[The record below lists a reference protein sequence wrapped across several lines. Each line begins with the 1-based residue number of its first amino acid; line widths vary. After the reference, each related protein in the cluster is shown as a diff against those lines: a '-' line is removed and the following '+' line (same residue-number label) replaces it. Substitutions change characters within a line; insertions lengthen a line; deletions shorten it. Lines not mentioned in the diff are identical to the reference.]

1 MTFSLGLATFLTP
14 KTQPNRAKTSF
25 YEAKPCILQCF
36 CVFLHDFRVFEAP
49 GGPRAAPGAPQ
60 GVPEALRTPLGG
72 PNGASA
78 GPPGVLLER
87 SWCLL
92 KRSRDALDGSWRLL
106 AAPRALPGRFW
117 RSPHALLGF
126 WSPGTSFSS
135 LFLSGKPFSSCV
147 WRHRNQNRNRLLVFS
162 FGSFRSR
169 VLGFSSGV
177 LGFSSGVFGFS
188 SGVVGF
194 SSGVL
199 ACDSGVLGCIFSSG
213 ASALRSWALA
223 RGSWALA
230 LGPSPVFLALGL

>member
-1 MTFSLGLATFLTP
+1 MFLLA
-14 KTQPNRAKTSF
+14 A
-25 YEAKPCILQCF
+25 CF
-36 CVFLHDFRVFEAP
+36 WGQKRSQTERKRHFTKQNRVFYNVLLCCYTIFVCLSPP
-49 GGPRAAPGAPQ
+49 GALRAAPRGPR
-60 GVPEALRTPLGG
+60 GSPRGFRTLLGG

-117 RSPHALLGF
+117 RSPDALLGPF
-126 WSPGTSFSS
+126 GAPGPHSRAFFFPECFFLLAFGATATKTATTSWSLALEALDQG
-135 LFLSGKPFSSCV
+135 
-147 WRHRNQNRNRLLVFS
+147 
-162 FGSFRSR
+162 
-169 VLGFSSGV
+169 SGV
-177 LGFSSGVFGFS
+177 LGFSSGIFGFS

-213 ASALRSWALA
+213 ASALRSWA
-223 RGSWALA
+223 
-230 LGPSPVFLALGL
+230 F

>member
-25 YEAKPCILQCF
+25 YKAKPCILLCF
-36 CVFLHDFRVFEAP
+36 CVFLHDFRVFGAP
-49 GGPRAAPGAPQ
+49 GEPGAAPGEPRAAPGTPQ
-60 GVPEALRTPLGG
+60 GVPEALRTLLGG

-117 RSPHALLGF
+117 RSPDALLGPF
-126 WSPGTSFSS
+126 GAPGPHSRAFFFPES
-135 LFLSGKPFSSCV
+135 LFL
-147 WRHRNQNRNRLLVFS
+147 LA
-162 FGSFRSR
+162 FGATATKTATASWS
-169 VLGFSSGV
+169 
-177 LGFSSGVFGFS
+177 
-188 SGVVGF
+188 
-194 SSGVL
+194 L
-199 ACDSGVLGCIFSSG
+199 ALE
-213 ASALRSWALA
+213 ALDQGSWALALESWALARGSLALA

-230 LGPSPVFLALGL
+230 LGS